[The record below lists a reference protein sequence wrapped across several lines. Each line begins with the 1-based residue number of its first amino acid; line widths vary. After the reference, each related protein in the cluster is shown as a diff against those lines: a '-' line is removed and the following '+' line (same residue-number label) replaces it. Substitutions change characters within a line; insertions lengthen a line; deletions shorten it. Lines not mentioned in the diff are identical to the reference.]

1 MEIMTPVIVSIFAAA
16 AAAVG
21 FAGLAFKR
29 FYVTVDPDEFVVHY
43 RNGRVLHIGRGKSF
57 FCMPFD
63 TYLKVPGTMRDI
75 NFCADQITVET
86 QGVRVQ
92 GFLAYKIED
101 FDRAYQALDFK
112 SHQVRVLPP
121 CEENAKRTDYTEKNA
136 VRVLSLDP
144 RDPLA
149 KTDVILRQ
157 LAESVVRHEVS
168 NKTLHQMITER
179 EKVRESMKKQLMET
193 VDSWGISIDTIEFT
207 EVWIRSKEVF
217 ENLQAGYRN
226 QLKFEAEKTTHE
238 TSQQIAEKRLE
249 AERKVSE
256 LESETE
262 RARRIAAS
270 QAQLEASKVE
280 VENSRVSKEQL
291 IAAEAALAE
300 RERQRKHEAAVKE
313 AALAL
318 ERKLMEERNRL
329 QAQER
334 EHETAMDQREK
345 LELVKAREAETAR
358 RLAELEARKQM
369 EQAELTRQR
378 TEIVLRARMEE
389 EEAKAKMRLAIE
401 QSEAEA
407 KRIASEARAKR
418 IIALAEAA
426 RKSALEAAEGTKATG
441 AAEAEALA
449 MRVNAEN
456 QVNQRQIQKLLV
468 AEMGRMAEKMKVDG
482 VNWIN
487 IGGGGEG
494 GNDSPLGI
502 IPRNIL
508 QVLGIFKGMGMGL
521 DDILH
526 GKAELSPGQ
535 PEAPADKPAA

>member
-1 MEIMTPVIVSIFAAA
+1 MDIMTPVIFSAFAAA
-16 AAAVG
+16 LAAVG

-29 FYVTVDPDEFVVHY
+29 FYVTVDPDEYVVHY

-92 GFLAYKIED
+92 GFLAYKIDD

-121 CEENAKRTDYTEKNA
+121 CEENSKRTDYNEKNA
-136 VRVLSLDP
+136 VRVLALDP

-193 VDSWGISIDTIEFT
+193 VDSWGITIDTIEFT
-207 EVWIRSKEVF
+207 EVWVRSKEVF

-226 QLKFEAEKTTHE
+226 QLKFEAERTTHE
-238 TSQQIAEKRLE
+238 TAQLIAEKRLE
-249 AERKVSE
+249 SERNVA
-256 LESETE
+256 LMESDSE
-262 RARRIAAS
+262 RARRVAAS
-270 QAQLEASKVE
+270 SAQLEASKVE
-280 VENSRVSKEQL
+280 VENQRVSKEQI
-291 IAAEAALAE
+291 IAAEAGLAE

-313 AALAL
+313 SSLAL
-318 ERKLMEERNRL
+318 ERKLLEERNRL

-334 EHETAMDQREK
+334 EHEVALDQREK
-345 LELVKAREAETAR
+345 LEVVKAREAETTR
-358 RLAELEARKQM
+358 RLAELEAKKQM

-378 TEIVLRARMEE
+378 TEIILRARMEE
-389 EEAKAKMRLAIE
+389 EEAKVKMRLAIE
-401 QSEAEA
+401 QSEADA
-407 KRIASEARAKR
+407 KRISAEARAKR
-418 IIALAEAA
+418 IIQLAEAA
-426 RKSALEAAEGTKATG
+426 RKAAVEAAEGTRATG

-456 QVNQRQIQKLLV
+456 QVNHRQIQKLLV

-494 GNDSPLGI
+494 GNESPLGI
-502 IPRNIL
+502 IPRNIV
-508 QVLGIFKGMGMGL
+508 QILGIFKGMGMGL

-526 GKAELSPGQ
+526 GKPDVVV
-535 PEAPADKPAA
+535 EAPKVDEPRS